1 MKVLSILAAASLALA
16 PVIASAGS
24 HDDKTDN
31 GPPIPGPLAGHA
43 LEGSALPVGAILIG
57 GLVIVGGAIIAII
70 GGNDSNNN
78 TND

>member
-1 MKVLSILAAASLALA
+1 MKFLSILAAASLALA

-31 GPPIPGPLAGHA
+31 GPPTPGPLAGHA